1 MGRDSWF
8 RAEIKLSI
16 CVSLLAAVFH
26 PSCAGLKHLVAG
38 CETPVGGM
46 NPPEVPKTR
55 ESAASR
61 WVWASVG
68 WPPTDIKGNGGMI
81 SRIRALVSF

>member
-1 MGRDSWF
+1 MILCRNKAFDMCKSF
-8 RAEIKLSI
+8 RYR
-16 CVSLLAAVFH
+16 FY
-26 PSCAGLKHLVAG
+26 PSCAGLKHLDAG
-38 CETPVGGM
+38 CETPAGGM

-55 ESAASR
+55 ESTAGR
-61 WVWASVG
+61 WVRISIG

>member
-1 MGRDSWF
+1 MPAG
-8 RAEIKLSI
+8 SI
-16 CVSLLAAVFH
+16 
-26 PSCAGLKHLVAG
+26 
-38 CETPVGGM
+38 

-55 ESAASR
+55 ESAAGR
-61 WVWASVG
+61 RGPELGIG

>member
-1 MGRDSWF
+1 VTF
-8 RAEIKLSI
+8 VEIKLSI
-16 CVSLLAAVFH
+16 CVSLFAAVFH
-26 PSCAGLKHLVAG
+26 PSCAGLKHLDAG
-38 CETPVGGM
+38 CETPAGGM

-55 ESAASR
+55 ESAAGR
-61 WVWASVG
+61 WIRASVG